1 MNKIINNS
9 ELLDFLTVKT
19 VEKERRKH
27 SEPHIS
33 LSEISVIYSVI
44 VKMISYPHNWLMRDY
59 I

>member
-1 MNKIINNS
+1 MEFIMNKIINNS

-44 VKMISYPHNWLMRDY
+44 VKDDLLSP
-59 I
+59 

>member
-33 LSEISVIYSVI
+33 LSEIFVIYSII
-44 VKMISYPHNWLMRDY
+44 VKDDLLSP
-59 I
+59 